1 MSFRVP
7 VYFSPDYVLAR
18 HEFDTTRKA
27 SWVYESLAAAPIA
40 GIEVRAPEPL
50 TAAGLGEVHDP
61 EYVEAVRCGEPRELA
76 ESQGFA
82 WDPAL
87 WAMVRA
93 SNGGAVAAARAALVE
108 GTAGSL
114 SSGLHHARRRHGAGN
129 CTFNGLALAA
139 RAGLQAGAGAVLV
152 LDLDAHCGGGTHSLL
167 ADDPRVWQVDVSV
180 DDYDAYE
187 ASERWTLDLVRR
199 ADDYLPTVQE
209 RLAALEGAAPRFS
222 LCIYNAGMDLHE
234 RSGDGALA
242 GITAEVLAARER
254 LVFEWCRRRGT
265 AVAFVLAGGYISA
278 TLDRAELVGLHRLTL
293 AAACG

>member
-1 MSFRVP
+1 MVHSVP

-27 SWVYESLAAAPIA
+27 QWTYESLTAAPIA

-50 TAAGLGEVHDP
+50 TAAELGEVHDP
-61 EYVEAVRCGEPRELA
+61 AYVEAVRTGEPRELA

-87 WAMVRA
+87 WTMVRA
-93 SNGGAVAAARAALVE
+93 SNGGAVAAARAALAS

-139 RAGLQAGAGAVLV
+139 RAALQAGAGAVLV
-152 LDLDAHCGGGTHSLL
+152 LDFDAHCGGGTHSLL
-167 ADDPRVWQVDVSV
+167 ADEPRVWHVDVSV
-180 DDYDAYE
+180 DDYDVYE
-187 ASERWTLDLVRR
+187 VSERWTLDLVRE
-199 ADDYLPTVQE
+199 AADYLPTARE
-209 RLAALEGAAPRFS
+209 RLAALERAAPRFE

-242 GITAEVLAARER
+242 GITTEVLAARER
-254 LVFEWCRRRGT
+254 LVFEWCRRRGA
-265 AVAFVLAGGYISA
+265 AVAFVLAGGYISP